1 MINEDIR
8 KEFIELKRKIIEMQ
22 YEQLN
27 KEQREAVLTI
37 EGPQLIL
44 AGAGSGKTRVLVHRI
59 AHILNYGNS
68 YNSAYVPFDLTPE
81 DLELMRDYV
90 SHDTSGKTRVLTYRI
105 AYLIEEKSVYP
116 SNILAI
122 TFTNKAAKEMKE
134 RVQSLIGSADNMW
147 ISTFH
152 SACVRILRKNIES
165 LKDYKKNFVIYDSK
179 DQEALVKECLKELNL
194 NEKNFP
200 FRTVASEISSAKD
213 MLMTPDKYYDRNMH
227 DIRKRKLADIYKLYQ
242 KKLQKNNAMDFDD
255 ILYKTVELFELNP
268 DILQY
273 YQNKFKYIMVD
284 EYQDT
289 NFSQYT
295 LIRLLARQHKN
306 LCVVGDDD
314 QSIYSW
320 RGADI
325 GNILNFEKDFPGAM
339 VVKLEQN
346 YRSTQVILDAAN
358 SVIKN
363 NFARKSKKLWTEN
376 GEGRPIIY
384 HYATDEWGEANF
396 IMDEVERLIAQ
407 ENRELGDFAVLYRT
421 NAQSRVLEEAC
432 MSYGLPYKIVGG
444 FKFYDRKE
452 VKNVIAYLR
461 VIQNPDEDL
470 SLRRIIN
477 IPKRGIGNTTLD
489 AIDQYARTTG
499 DSLFGALLEVDSIE
513 GVSTKAKKGIKE
525 FVKIMSDLMG
535 IAETEKVSR
544 LVKEVLERTGY
555 LDELEK
561 DGDEDSQSR
570 AENIKELLSATL
582 EFEAKNENATL
593 PDFLEQMA
601 LMSDIDTVE
610 DGKGAMIMMT
620 LHSAKGLE
628 YPFVFISG
636 MEEGVF
642 PSQRSYFEEKQMEE
656 ERRLMYVGITRAEE
670 RLYLTA
676 AFERTLFGN
685 TTYNTPS
692 QFVKEIPKDLLVKV

>member
-1 MINEDIR
+1 VVWDSVPQHQEEALSALRGINVIAKVISEVPMNY
-8 KEFIELKRKIIEMQ
+8 IEK
-22 YEQLN
+22 LN
-27 KEQREAVLTI
+27 KEQAEAVLQTD
-37 EGPQLIL
+37 GPVLIL
-44 AGAGSGKTRVLVHRI
+44 AGAG
-59 AHILNYGNS
+59 
-68 YNSAYVPFDLTPE
+68 
-81 DLELMRDYV
+81 
-90 SHDTSGKTRVLTYRI
+90 SGKTRVLTYRI

-122 TFTNKAAKEMKE
+122 TFTNKAAREMKD
-134 RVQSLIGSADNMW
+134 RVQSLIGNVDSMW

-152 SACVRILRKNIES
+152 SACVRILRKNVES
-165 LKDYKKNFVIYDSK
+165 LRDYKKNFVIYDSK
-179 DQEALVKECLKELNL
+179 DQESLVKECLKELNL

-200 FRTVASEISSAKD
+200 FRAVSAEISRAKD

-227 DIRKRKLADIYKLYQ
+227 DIKKRKLADIYRLYQ
-242 KKLQKNNAMDFDD
+242 KKLEKNNALDFDD

-289 NFSQYT
+289 NFCQYT
-295 LIRLLARQHKN
+295 LIRLLAKQHRN

-325 GNILNFEKDFPGAM
+325 GNILNFEKDFPGAK

-358 SVIKN
+358 SVIRN
-363 NFARKSKKLWTEN
+363 NFARKNKKLWTEKA
-376 GEGRPIIY
+376 EGRSIIF
-384 HYATDEWGEANF
+384 HNAMDEWGEANF
-396 IMDEVERLIAQ
+396 IMDEVERLVAE
-407 ENRELGDFAVLYRT
+407 ENRELGDFAILYRT

-432 MSYGLPYKIVGG
+432 MSHGIPYRIVGG

-452 VKNVIAYLR
+452 VKDIIAYLR

-470 SLRRIIN
+470 SLKRIIN

-489 AIDQYARTTG
+489 AITRYAAAGG
-499 DSLFGALLEVDSIE
+499 DSVFGALLEIDNID

-525 FVKIMSDLMG
+525 FVRIMTDLMG
-535 IAETEKVSR
+535 MAETEGVSK
-544 LVKEVLERTGY
+544 LLKAVLDRTGY
-555 LDELEK
+555 MEELKKDADEE
-561 DGDEDSQSR
+561 SQAR
-570 AENIKELLSATL
+570 YENVGELMSATM
-582 EFEAKNENATL
+582 EFEEKNENATL
-593 PDFLEQMA
+593 QNFLEQMA

-610 DGKGAMIMMT
+610 EGKSAIIMMT

-676 AFERTLFGN
+676 AFERTMFGS
-685 TTYNTPS
+685 TTYNTVS
-692 QFVKEIPKDLLVKV
+692 QFVREIPKDLLVKV

>member
-1 MINEDIR
+1 MMLYNRYIA
-8 KEFIELKRKIIEMQ
+8 KEFLEVTMDYLEK
-22 YEQLN
+22 LN
-27 KEQREAVLTI
+27 KEQREAVLHT
-37 EGPQLIL
+37 EGPVLIL
-44 AGAGSGKTRVLVHRI
+44 AGAG
-59 AHILNYGNS
+59 
-68 YNSAYVPFDLTPE
+68 
-81 DLELMRDYV
+81 
-90 SHDTSGKTRVLTYRI
+90 SGKTRVLTYRI

-134 RVQSLIGSADNMW
+134 RVQSLISCTENMW

-152 SACVRILRKNIES
+152 SACARILRKNVDS
-165 LKDYKKNFVIYDSK
+165 LKDYKKNFVIYDTK

-200 FRTVASEISSAKD
+200 FRAVSAEISSAKD
-213 MLMTPDKYYDRNMH
+213 MLLTPDKYYDRNMH
-227 DIRKRKLADIYKLYQ
+227 DMRKRKLADIYKLYQ

-268 DILQY
+268 DLLQY

-289 NFSQYT
+289 NFCQYT
-295 LIRLLARQHKN
+295 LIRLLAKQHRN

-325 GNILNFEKDFPGAM
+325 GNILNFEKDFPGAK

-363 NFARKSKKLWTEN
+363 NFARKNKKLWTEN
-376 GEGRPIIY
+376 GEGRSIIF
-384 HYATDEWGEANF
+384 HSAMDEWGEANF
-396 IMDEVERLIAQ
+396 IMDEVERMVAQ
-407 ENRELGDFAVLYRT
+407 ENREVGDFAILYRT

-432 MSYGLPYKIVGG
+432 MSHGIPYRIVGG

-452 VKNVIAYLR
+452 VKNIIAYLR

-470 SLRRIIN
+470 SLKRIIN

-489 AIDQYARTTG
+489 AITEYARNTG
-499 DSLFGALLEVDSIE
+499 DSLFGALLEVESIA

-535 IAETEKVSR
+535 IAETERVSK

-555 LDELEK
+555 LEELEK
-561 DGDEDSQSR
+561 DEDEESQTR

-582 EFEAKNENATL
+582 EFEGKNESATL

-610 DGKGAMIMMT
+610 DGKSALIMMT

-685 TTYNTPS
+685 TTYNTVS